1 METDRYLTL
10 ARQKLLVELILLLYI
25 SFSLII
31 KLRQVRN
38 KDDKRGKTIEEE
50 SKKTKVS
57 QGKMKS
63 SNTIMEKKDKGVMKK
78 ESGG

>member
-1 METDRYLTL
+1 
-10 ARQKLLVELILLLYI
+10 
-25 SFSLII
+25 LII

-38 KDDKRGKTIEEE
+38 KDDKRGKTIEQE

-63 SNTIMEKKDKGVMKK
+63 SNMIMEKKAKGKK

>member
-1 METDRYLTL
+1 M
-10 ARQKLLVELILLLYI
+10 
-25 SFSLII
+25 II

-38 KDDKRGKTIEEE
+38 KDDKRGEKIKEE

-63 SNTIMEKKDKGVMKK
+63 SNTIMEKKAKGVMKK

>member
-1 METDRYLTL
+1 
-10 ARQKLLVELILLLYI
+10 
-25 SFSLII
+25 LII
-31 KLRQVRN
+31 KLRQVSN

-50 SKKTKVS
+50 LKKTKVS

-63 SNTIMEKKDKGVMKK
+63 SNTIMEKKAKGVMKK

>member
-1 METDRYLTL
+1 M
-10 ARQKLLVELILLLYI
+10 
-25 SFSLII
+25 II

-38 KDDKRGKTIEEE
+38 EDDKRGKTIKQE

-63 SNTIMEKKDKGVMKK
+63 SNMITEKKAKGVMKK
-78 ESGG
+78 RVRWMISIAYNCSYTQLVSSQQLKFGFS